1 MIKSSAAMEGQ
12 FPHHSYKCI
21 PQTHHFYSSGQKCA
35 QQQWTTSHRYS
46 AHPKAMSQCSRQNFR
61 PLPQLS
67 SREIFSPPAITFHQK
82 NQSSTALHQHSS
94 QFATRVPSSFDFF
107 NQMPTNPMF
116 NQLHQILAEE
126 CQNFNMPSTL
136 IQTVTQDYSGYSVSC
151 QQSLQIHRTQP
162 TTDIRYCS
170 NRHHDSIPPSNT
182 FHNSSAVPQISNS
195 FSSGSCDEHFP
206 GKNRESTSP
215 SSKSS
220 SSRSSSSSLPS
231 RSRRALFLST
241 TPDSKHISASNTEKT
256 SPSLS
261 PISSS
266 GNSPSSALEVD
277 SGIYTDTSLSIQVD
291 SGVDLLQQASDLC
304 GITEEDVAPL
314 LSDTSS
320 VSNHSIH
327 NRVSSPPMLPTNQV
341 LHQFDTTRHEAVF
354 NSTSSSHSSLSDY
367 SPTRGDEI
375 LTSTSPEEVNSSNP
389 LKRKR
394 EEEEDQESKRT
405 RTDSISQDPSQA
417 LNNWYQ
423 SHINYPYPTDQEV
436 QELVTLSG
444 LSRKQV
450 KKWMA
455 NKRVRCF
462 NTLSITGNQH
472 PIKFKHIKKKEIPAF
487 QPMAPESRDILN
499 QWYKDNITHPYPTD
513 QQREELAQ
521 QTGLSTQQVKR
532 WLANKRSRAN
542 NTRRQIPNYFI
553 NKFPEYS
560 QHVEMVSKSREFLR
574 MSKRR
579 QLDDALDCLNRM

>member
-1 MIKSSAAMEGQ
+1 M
-12 FPHHSYKCI
+12 
-21 PQTHHFYSSGQKCA
+21 
-35 QQQWTTSHRYS
+35 
-46 AHPKAMSQCSRQNFR
+46 
-61 PLPQLS
+61 
-67 SREIFSPPAITFHQK
+67 
-82 NQSSTALHQHSS
+82 
-94 QFATRVPSSFDFF
+94 
-107 NQMPTNPMF
+107 
-116 NQLHQILAEE
+116 
-126 CQNFNMPSTL
+126 
-136 IQTVTQDYSGYSVSC
+136 
-151 QQSLQIHRTQP
+151 
-162 TTDIRYCS
+162 
-170 NRHHDSIPPSNT
+170 
-182 FHNSSAVPQISNS
+182 
-195 FSSGSCDEHFP
+195 
-206 GKNRESTSP
+206 
-215 SSKSS
+215 
-220 SSRSSSSSLPS
+220 
-231 RSRRALFLST
+231 
-241 TPDSKHISASNTEKT
+241 
-256 SPSLS
+256 
-261 PISSS
+261 
-266 GNSPSSALEVD
+266 
-277 SGIYTDTSLSIQVD
+277 
-291 SGVDLLQQASDLC
+291 DLLQQASDLC
-304 GITEEDVAPL
+304 GITEEDIAPL

-320 VSNHSIH
+320 ISNHSIH

-375 LTSTSPEEVNSSNP
+375 LTTTSPEEVNLSNP

-394 EEEEDQESKRT
+394 EEEEDQESKRN
-405 RTDSISQDPSQA
+405 RTDSTAHEPSQV

-423 SHINYPYPTDQEV
+423 CHINYPYPTDQEV

-487 QPMAPESRDILN
+487 QPMEPESRDILN
-499 QWYKDNITHPYPTD
+499 QWYKDNITHPYPTE
-513 QQREELAQ
+513 QQRGELAQ
-521 QTGLSTQQVKR
+521 LTGLSAQQVKR